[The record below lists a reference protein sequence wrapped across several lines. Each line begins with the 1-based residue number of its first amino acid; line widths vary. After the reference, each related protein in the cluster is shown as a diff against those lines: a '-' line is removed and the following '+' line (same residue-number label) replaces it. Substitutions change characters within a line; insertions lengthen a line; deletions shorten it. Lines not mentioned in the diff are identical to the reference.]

1 MKRLLLLIAALG
13 LVLAACGGSSST
25 AATVDETDIAVEDVN
40 GLLFEVAEEFTDV
53 EFAGYLTTLI
63 QWSAIEQRAE
73 DELGFVAT
81 DDAIAAEVDSI
92 LIETGYEDDI
102 DTFTAEQNLS
112 EDGLNHY
119 ANQLLIQDA
128 VSDALI
134 GSVVMPTLEDAQA
147 EIDANP
153 LEYTQVCASHILV
166 ETEEEA
172 QAVGAR
178 LDAGEEFAVVAAEVS
193 IDSGSGASGGS
204 LDCASPA
211 IYVPEFAEATM
222 TAPLGEVTD
231 PVESEFGFHIIIVE
245 DRTEATAEEV
255 QSIMGDRALFD
266 AVDQWL
272 LDSIVT
278 ADVVVVAE
286 YGTWETDPAL
296 FPSPQVVPPP
306 A

>member
-25 AATVDETDIAVEDVN
+25 AATVDGTDVTVDDVN
-40 GLLFEVAEEFTDV
+40 GLFYETEGEFTD
-53 EFAGYLTTLI
+53 EQFAGYLSTVI
-63 QWSAIEQRAE
+63 QWTAIEQRAE
-73 DELGFVAT
+73 RELEFVAT

-92 LIETGYEDDI
+92 LLETGYTGDLE
-102 DTFTAEQNLS
+102 TFMSEQNVS
-112 EDGLNHY
+112 EDGLDQY
-119 ANQLLIQDA
+119 ATQLLVEDA

-153 LEYTQVCASHILV
+153 IEYTQVCVSHILV

-172 QAVGAR
+172 QAVEAR
-178 LDAGEEFAVVAAEVS
+178 LDAGEDFAAVATEVS
-193 IDSGSGASGGS
+193 IDTGSGATGGS
-204 LDCASPA
+204 LECASPA
-211 IYVPEFAEATM
+211 RYVTGFAEATM
-222 TAPLGEVTD
+222 TAPIGEVTE
-231 PVESEFGFHIIIVE
+231 PVESEYGFHIIVVD

-255 QSIMGDRALFD
+255 QLIMGDRALFD

-272 LDSIVT
+272 LDSITT
-278 ADVVVVAE
+278 ADVVVVE
-286 YGTWETDPAL
+286 QYGTWETE
-296 FPSPQVVPPP
+296 PSPQVVPPV